1 MKKLAVLILTVFT
14 MATVVVCGCGESK
27 KTVSFD
33 NNAKTERVQIQEIEE
48 IQEGEQ
54 VKPEC
59 PDCEKRDGECPA
71 PRKPHKRHDRK
82 LPQPKPAQSK

>member
-14 MATVVVCGCGESK
+14 MATVVVCGCGEPK

-33 NNAKTERVQIQEIEE
+33 DNAKTESVQIRKIEE
-48 IQEGEQ
+48 IQEDEL
-54 VKPEC
+54 KPEC
-59 PDCEKRDGECPA
+59 PDIEKRDGECPA

-82 LPQPKPAQSK
+82 LPEPKSSQSR

>member
-27 KTVSFD
+27 KAVSFD
-33 NNAKTERVQIQEIEE
+33 DNAKTEKVQIQED
-48 IQEGEQ
+48 EQ

-59 PDCEKRDGECPA
+59 PDGKKRDGECPA
-71 PRKPHKRHDRK
+71 PRRPHKRHDRK
-82 LPQPKPAQSK
+82 LPDPKSSQSK